1 MIGFLPW
8 TSAHSLIHIRQTF
21 CCHSKLKLFGKDLL
35 TRDIRQ
41 SDLTEEDL
49 KLVNSGDYQ
58 LLSKRDHCNRSIW
71 IGAPKMMREHYMSCK
86 TDSER
91 EASLLSRVSSAQVS
105 PKDC

>member
-1 MIGFLPW
+1 MHGLQLTRLLTYLRAI
-8 TSAHSLIHIRQTF
+8 
-21 CCHSKLKLFGKDLL
+21 CHSKLKLFGKDLL
-35 TRDIRQ
+35 TRDIQQ

-58 LLSKRDHCNRSIW
+58 LLSKRDHCNRAIW
-71 IGAPKMMREHYMSCK
+71 VGAPKMMREHYMSCK